1 MSYQGRGGAAPG
13 PWQHRRT
20 ALQPGRDTG
29 DSPKPPPAPARG
41 PGKGSA
47 AVTSRCTPGALSQPG
62 KNISS
67 LLRSRSAL
75 PGAGPVPP
83 VPMEKDF
90 YHKHL
95 VNSCRRSPFP
105 AGPGVYSERVNKEK
119 QTFLVLVHTRPRA
132 AGAGRLCLADW
143 RLPDG
148 AQSRGRR
155 AQPQA
160 WLWGSWEAKEDT
172 TTTAKG
178 FSLFPFSLPQHR
190 DASLG
195 TNPAGADLKFKLQGF
210 RLLTP
215 ASSEGCKVE
224 L

>member
-47 AVTSRCTPGALSQPG
+47 TVTSRCTPGALSQPG

-105 AGPGVYSERVNKEK
+105 AGPAFIRRESIRKNKHSSSLCTHGPGPPALAGCAW
-119 QTFLVLVHTRPRA
+119 QTGGSQMVPG
-132 AGAGRLCLADW
+132 AGAGGHSPKPGC
-143 RLPDG
+143 G
-148 AQSRGRR
+148 AAGEPRR
-155 AQPQA
+155 TQQPLQRD
-160 WLWGSWEAKEDT
+160 S
-172 TTTAKG
+172 
-178 FSLFPFSLPQHR
+178 PFSLPQHR
-190 DASLG
+190 DASPG

-210 RLLTP
+210 RLPTP
-215 ASSEGCKVE
+215 ASSEGCKAE